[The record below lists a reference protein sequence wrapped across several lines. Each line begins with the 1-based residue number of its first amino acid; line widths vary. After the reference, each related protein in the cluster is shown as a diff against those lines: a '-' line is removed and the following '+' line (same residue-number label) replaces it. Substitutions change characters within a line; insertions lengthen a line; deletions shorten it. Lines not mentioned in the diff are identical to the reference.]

1 MIRADHLS
9 LEQLCGQLIVG
20 GFDGEALPP
29 RFRDSLQARHRAGA
43 ILFRRNLSTLEG
55 TRSLC
60 TELIRADAE
69 VPPFIAIDEEGG
81 RVGRLPAPYTRL
93 PSMRSLAANAT
104 LQDLEKVG
112 DELGATLA
120 SLGFNLDFAP
130 ILDVDTNPANPII
143 GDRAFS
149 SDAHEAGARALAFAA
164 GLGRHVLTCGKHFPG
179 HGDTHLDSHLALPVV
194 DHDEARLRS
203 IELAPFAAACPR
215 HVDSMMS
222 AHIVVNALDP
232 GVPATLS
239 RRICTTLLRDE
250 LGFTGVLFSD
260 DLEMKAVAD
269 LFQVE
274 ESAVRSIE
282 AGCDVLLICKDE
294 DLQDRAHRALVRRCE
309 QDDTFRLRCVEA
321 ATRSIEARFR
331 RPPRIE

>member
-1 MIRADHLS
+1 MIRADLLS
-9 LEQLCGQLIVG
+9 LEHLCGQLIVG
-20 GFDGEALPP
+20 GFDGETLPA
-29 RFRDSLQARHRAGA
+29 RFRDALRARHRAGA

-55 TRSLC
+55 TRALC
-60 TELIRADAE
+60 AALIEADTDA
-69 VPPFIAIDEEGG
+69 PPFIAIDEEGG

-93 PSMRSLAANAT
+93 PPMRSLAATST
-104 LQDLEKVG
+104 LQELERVG
-112 DELGATLA
+112 DQLGSTLA

-149 SDAHEAGARALAFAA
+149 ADPHEAASRALAFAA

-194 DHDEARLRS
+194 DHDEARLRA
-203 IELAPFAAACPR
+203 IELVPFAAACPLR
-215 HVDSMMS
+215 VDSMMS
-222 AHIVVNALDP
+222 AHIVVNALDR
-232 GVPATLS
+232 GIPATLS
-239 RRICTTLLRDE
+239 RRVCTTLLRDE
-250 LGFTGVLFSD
+250 LGFEGLLFSD

-269 LFQVE
+269 MFPIE

-294 DLQDRAHRALVRRCE
+294 DLQDRAHRALVLSCE
-309 QDDTFRLRCVEA
+309 RDSSFRERCVEA
-321 ATRSIEARFR
+321 ATRSLDARYR
-331 RPPRIE
+331 RPPRVS

>member
-20 GFDGEALPP
+20 GFDGERLPTRYRTALHS
-29 RFRDSLQARHRAGA
+29 RSRAGA
-43 ILFRRNLSTLEG
+43 ILFRRNLPSLEA

-60 TELIRADAE
+60 GALISVDDEL
-69 VPPFIAIDEEGG
+69 PPFIAIDEEGG
-81 RVGRLPAPYTRL
+81 RVGRLPPPYTRL
-93 PSMRSLAANAT
+93 PSMRQLAERST
-104 LQDLEKVG
+104 LEQLEQVG
-112 DELGATLA
+112 DALGATLA

-149 SDAHEAGARALAFAA
+149 TDPHDAARKALAFAA

-179 HGDTHLDSHLALPVV
+179 HGDTHLDSHLALPMIE
-194 DHDEARLRS
+194 HDEGRLRA
-203 IELAPFAAACPR
+203 IEIAPFAAACPLR
-215 HVDSMMS
+215 VDSMMS
-222 AHIVVNALDP
+222 AHIVVTALDP

-269 LFQVE
+269 LYAVE
-274 ESAVRSIE
+274 DSSVRSIE

-309 QDDTFRLRCVEA
+309 NDSAFRQRCVEA
-321 ATRSIEARFR
+321 ATRSIGARYR
-331 RPPRIE
+331 RPPRVS